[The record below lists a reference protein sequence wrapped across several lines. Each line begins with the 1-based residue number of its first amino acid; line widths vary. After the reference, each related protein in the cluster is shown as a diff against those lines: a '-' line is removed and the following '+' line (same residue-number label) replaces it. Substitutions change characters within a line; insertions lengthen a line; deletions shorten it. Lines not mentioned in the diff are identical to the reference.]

1 MNYKYLF
8 ILALVQYV
16 FVLGAAFLSNRKFNE
31 YKKNL
36 ERLYPDMYD
45 KLYGIHGMK
54 DYFLKGF
61 PIKFYLK
68 NDIDDST
75 LYLLRKKSRFYALVA
90 FLSFQVFAIT
100 CFILL
105 LIID

>member
-1 MNYKYLF
+1 M
-8 ILALVQYV
+8 

-90 FLSFQVFAIT
+90 FLSFQGFAIT

>member
-1 MNYKYLF
+1 M
-8 ILALVQYV
+8 
-16 FVLGAAFLSNRKFNE
+16 FVLGAAFLSNLKFNE

-36 ERLYPDMYD
+36 GILYPDMYA
-45 KLYGIHGMK
+45 KLYGICGIK
-54 DYFLKGF
+54 DYFLKGN
-61 PIKFYLK
+61 PIKFFLK

-100 CFILL
+100 CFLL
-105 LIID
+105 FLIID